1 MSTSQNEVQQSLA
14 RIERLLEGIADRQ
27 KADGDVLRMVAE
39 RQGEVIKLLTPQEK
53 DGPSLDELLGHII
66 GQMTELTG
74 YARQIAKAQDQMERN
89 LPGDVARA
97 IASGAGAKSP
107 GGDGLGAN
115 GHGGGHG
122 P

>member
-39 RQGEVIKLLTPQEK
+39 RQEEVIKLLTPQEK

-66 GQMTELTG
+66 GQLTELTG

-97 IASGAGAKSP
+97 IAPGAGAKPP

-115 GHGGGHG
+115 GHGGGHR